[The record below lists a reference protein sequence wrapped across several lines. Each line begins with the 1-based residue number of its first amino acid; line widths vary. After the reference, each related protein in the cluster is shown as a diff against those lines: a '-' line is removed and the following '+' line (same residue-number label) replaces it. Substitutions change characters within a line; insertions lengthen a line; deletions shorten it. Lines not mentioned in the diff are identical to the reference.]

1 MNITPIWNEWH
12 IKWEKSFSQ
21 LSEMWKYSG
30 ISKVTMLWMQSWEC
44 MCANEW
50 SHLCGNRM
58 TSAPLPRGGHTAFCV
73 LAGLFPGL
81 PDSYWV
87 GATANRGRV
96 WPLLET
102 FGLRSVSVYI
112 WRFFKKQS
120 TREWSVTDIDRL
132 LKSHYLHFPEWI
144 LLRNEWEQC
153 LISSVRHSHTMWNV
167 ME

>member
-1 MNITPIWNEWH
+1 MGKIIFSTLWNVKIQWD
-12 IKWEKSFSQ
+12 Q
-21 LSEMWKYSG
+21 
-30 ISKVTMLWMQSWEC
+30 QSDHVVNAVMGMYVC
-44 MCANEW
+44 KC
-50 SHLCGNRM
+50 HLCGNRM

-87 GATANRGRV
+87 SATANRGRV

-102 FGLRSVSVYI
+102 FGLASVSVCI

-120 TREWSVTDIDRL
+120 SSEWSVTDVDRL
-132 LKSHYLHFPEWI
+132 LKSHYLHFPEWM

-153 LISSVRHSHTMWNV
+153 LISSVRCSHTT
-167 ME
+167 